1 MSHTLYATFARPE
14 DAEKAAGALLDHGA
28 RAEDLSV
35 VREPGEGFTAVTEPK
50 ATASNV
56 AIAANEDVTVVPAPT
71 GSVYRTETARTSD
84 IEDVAEH
91 GITTTTAGDA
101 GAGAI
106 QGTIIGVGL
115 GAVVAIA
122 SLIVP
127 GVGFVLGAGALASAI
142 GGIAATAG
150 AGAAAGAI
158 VGYLKD
164 MGVDDQVASEYGQT
178 VESGGAVLAVNV
190 PSGELDEAVAEAILG
205 KYAATNVNRYAARGY
220 VA

>member
-35 VREPGEGFTAVTEPK
+35 VRNPSEGFSSVTEPRT
-50 ATASNV
+50 TASNV
-56 AIAANEDVTVVPAPT
+56 SITDGDDVTATPAASTEVAGP
-71 GSVYRTETARTSD
+71 RTEK

-101 GAGAI
+101 GAAAV
-106 QGTIIGVGL
+106 QGTIIGAGV
-115 GAVVAIA
+115 GAVIAIA

-164 MGVDDQVASEYGQT
+164 MGVDDQVATEYGQT

-190 PSGELDEAVAEAILG
+190 PTGNVDEAAAESILS
-205 KYAATNVNRYAARGY
+205 KYAATNVNRYASRGY